1 VKKRRF
7 VAYLS
12 SLAGQR
18 QGHVEESTIESAS
31 GHTHPPMRRLSSLG
45 DGGLINLQR
54 FTPATLSGQGGGEGG
69 VG

>member
-1 VKKRRF
+1 
-7 VAYLS
+7 
-12 SLAGQR
+12 
-18 QGHVEESTIESAS
+18 
-31 GHTHPPMRRLSSLG
+31 MRRLFSLG